1 MADVRVQAAGITG
14 LEIKW
19 ASGAVD
25 VVVVDDGTCDA
36 IELTETA
43 SRPLF
48 EGQHMRWRIVGGT
61 LEIDY
66 GSWLE
71 CMMVWRKDLEVRIPR
86 AYASAFERVTI
97 DGASGSYRVRGVGCG
112 TLRLKLASGK
122 IDVQQVA
129 AHALSVDVA
138 SGQVSA
144 SGRFEDSVAVHAA
157 SGKAWIACDGLCP
170 RTIDTTIASGDVHV
184 ALPATA
190 GFTARITKASGR
202 FSSGFPLEQSG
213 GAYRHGDGSARIT
226 ARMASGSFALDS
238 VG

>member
-1 MADVRVQAAGITG
+1 MADVRVQAAGIIG

-48 EGQHMRWRIVGGT
+48 EGQHMRWRVVGGT

-86 AYASAFERVTI
+86 AYASVFERMTI

-157 SGKAWIACDGLCP
+157 SGKAWIACDGVCP
-170 RTIDTTIASGDVHV
+170 RTIDADIASGLVSV
-184 ALPATA
+184 AVPKDS
-190 GFTARITKASGR
+190 GFTVSIDKASGS
-202 FSSGFPLEQSG
+202 FNSTFPLTQNGST
-213 GAYRHGDGSARIT
+213 YMTGDGSANVS
-226 ARMASGSFALDS
+226 AHLASGEFRMDASN
-238 VG
+238 

>member
-1 MADVRVQAAGITG
+1 MADVRVQAAGITE

-48 EGQHMRWRIVGGT
+48 EGQQMRWRVVGGT

-170 RTIDTTIASGDVHV
+170 RTIDTTIASGGVHV

-213 GAYRHGDGSARIT
+213 GAYRHGDGT